1 MLGKKRSNNKKVDFK
16 HKSIKDKMKILNS
29 KKNTNNDDESIKSDE
44 NISEESSSEN
54 EKKISK
60 KDNNNNNNNTNQ
72 FDTDLIENF
81 EEKRIRLAKTFL
93 KKLDNKDSE
102 NSSKLSEEEND
113 LLEKFTHS
121 NQYKKISFYE
131 NKNFSPSE
139 KIFLKGHKS
148 TITDL
153 DISNDSNLILT
164 SSKDCCGIL
173 FDITTE
179 KKKSILKFAN
189 KPLNSCI
196 FTHDNKTAFFGCKDR
211 NIYHIDLI
219 SENII
224 QKIKAHNESVTGLYL
239 DSNKEQFYSI
249 GNDHVL
255 KVWNSDSNSSFLLQ
269 TFYGH
274 TSKINCICGI
284 PGDNDKILTSGM
296 DNYINLWK
304 VDSQSFL
311 QFKNNDIYPIDCLT
325 SINNEYFLSGNFNGS
340 LQVWKTNKKKYIKNY
355 EFIHGIQKDFIC
367 KHDFFD
373 SNLVKQHPKVKI
385 GNPIFCINS
394 IFNSDLFF
402 SGSRNGEINFYK
414 FNNDNNKD
422 EINIELKKK
431 LNLKCGGCIN
441 VIKSDKK
448 NNFIAVG
455 NGFDNKNGR
464 WDCDY
469 SAKLGITIIKLIN

>member
-1 MLGKKRSNNKKVDFK
+1 MLGKKRNNNKKVDFK

-29 KKNTNNDDESIKSDE
+29 KKNINNDDESIKSDE
-44 NISEESSSEN
+44 NISEESSTEK
-54 EKKISK
+54 EKKIK
-60 KDNNNNNNNTNQ
+60 DDNNNNNNINK
-72 FDTDLIENF
+72 FETDLIENF
-81 EEKRIRLAKTFL
+81 EDKRIRLAKTFL
-93 KKLDNKDSE
+93 KKIDNKLDSE
-102 NSSKLSEEEND
+102 NSSKLSEEDNE
-113 LLEKFTHS
+113 LLEKFTNA

-131 NKNFSPSE
+131 NKNFFPTE
-139 KIFLKGHKS
+139 KIFLKGHKA

-153 DISNDSNLILT
+153 DISNDSNLIIT

-173 FDITTE
+173 FDISTE
-179 KKKSILKFAN
+179 KKKSILKFTK
-189 KPLNSCI
+189 KPLNCCI
-196 FTHDNKTAFFGCKDR
+196 FSQDNKTAFFGCKDR

-219 SENII
+219 SEKII
-224 QKIKAHNESVTGLYL
+224 QKIKAHNEQVTGLFL

-249 GNDHVL
+249 GDDHVL
-255 KVWNSDSNSSFLLQ
+255 KVWNSDSNSTFLLQ

-284 PGDNDKILTSGM
+284 PGNTDKILTSGM

-311 QFKNNDIYPIDCLT
+311 QFRNNDVYPIDCLT
-325 SINNEYFLSGNFNGS
+325 AINNDYFLSGNFNGN

-355 EFIHGIQKDFIC
+355 EFIHGIENDFIC

-385 GNPIFCINS
+385 GNPILCINS
-394 IFNSDLFF
+394 IFNSDVFF
-402 SGSRNGEINFYK
+402 SGSRCGEINFYK
-414 FNNDNNKD
+414 FNEDNND
-422 EINIELKKK
+422 EINIELKTK
-431 LNLKCGGCIN
+431 LKLKCGGCIN
-441 VIKSDKK
+441 VMKPDKK
-448 NNFIAVG
+448 NNFIACG

-469 SAKLGITIIKLIN
+469 SAKLGVTIVKLIK

>member
-29 KKNTNNDDESIKSDE
+29 KKNTNNDDESIKSDD

-179 KKKSILKFAN
+179 KKN
-189 KPLNSCI
+189 
-196 FTHDNKTAFFGCKDR
+196 
-211 NIYHIDLI
+211 
-219 SENII
+219 
-224 QKIKAHNESVTGLYL
+224 
-239 DSNKEQFYSI
+239 QF
-249 GNDHVL
+249 
-255 KVWNSDSNSSFLLQ
+255 
-269 TFYGH
+269 
-274 TSKINCICGI
+274 
-284 PGDNDKILTSGM
+284 
-296 DNYINLWK
+296 
-304 VDSQSFL
+304 
-311 QFKNNDIYPIDCLT
+311 
-325 SINNEYFLSGNFNGS
+325 
-340 LQVWKTNKKKYIKNY
+340 
-355 EFIHGIQKDFIC
+355 
-367 KHDFFD
+367 
-373 SNLVKQHPKVKI
+373 
-385 GNPIFCINS
+385 
-394 IFNSDLFF
+394 
-402 SGSRNGEINFYK
+402 
-414 FNNDNNKD
+414 
-422 EINIELKKK
+422 
-431 LNLKCGGCIN
+431 
-441 VIKSDKK
+441 
-448 NNFIAVG
+448 
-455 NGFDNKNGR
+455 
-464 WDCDY
+464 
-469 SAKLGITIIKLIN
+469 